1 MLHPWG
7 ATVQTLSSA
16 VQIRKL
22 AIAFA
27 LGQALVLAF
36 FVAGTHGMLDRKTNP
51 ATITTDFVS
60 FYAAG
65 ALADAGRAADAYDHD
80 KHRAAEEA
88 ARAPGI
94 GYQTF
99 LYPPT
104 FMLLCAPLATLP
116 YLLAVVAFDAVT
128 GLFWLVA
135 ATRVA
140 GGGAT
145 AAWVL
150 LAVPSVYW
158 ALGEGQNSFLS
169 AGLMALGTLLLAR
182 RPWSAGAAFG
192 AICFKPHLGLVIP
205 VALLAGRQ
213 YRAAAG
219 AAAMV
224 IGMVA
229 ASLLLFGA
237 GAWRGYLTMVL
248 HLHDTVEGKDIQFFG
263 HVDGYG
269 MARLAGLDQGSAQF
283 VQLAIGCIALVI
295 VAALWWRRSTPEEA
309 RYAALASGVLMVT
322 PFALFYDLLMT
333 AVAGAWLVR
342 AGRRHGFLPGE
353 KEGLAAA
360 FLIDLASYPVAKGT
374 GIALGALVAPLL
386 LGLATRRAFEGKT
399 FFFEKKNQKTFT
411 SLG

>member
-1 MLHPWG
+1 M
-7 ATVQTLSSA
+7 QTLSSA
-16 VQIRKL
+16 GQIRKL
-22 AIAFA
+22 AIFFA

-36 FVAGTHGMLDRKTNP
+36 FVAGTHGMLDKKTNP

-65 ALADAGRAADAYDHD
+65 ALADAGHAADAYDHD

-104 FMLLCAPLATLP
+104 FMLLCAPLAQLP
-116 YLLAVVAFDAVT
+116 YLLAFAVFEAVT
-128 GLFWLVA
+128 GLFFLST

-140 GGGAT
+140 GGGST

-158 ALGEGQNSFLS
+158 ALGEGQNSFLT
-169 AGLMALGTLLLAR
+169 AGLMAVGTWHLAR
-182 RPWSAGAAFG
+182 RPWAGGAAFG
-192 AICFKPHLGLVIP
+192 AICVKPHLGLLIP
-205 VALLAGRQ
+205 VALLAGRH

-224 IGMVA
+224 IALVA
-229 ASLLLFGA
+229 ASLVQFGA
-237 GAWRGYLTMVL
+237 GAWRGYLNMVL
-248 HLHDTVEGKDIQFFG
+248 HLHETVEGRDIKFFG

-269 MARLAGLDQGSAQF
+269 MARLAGLDQGAAQL
-283 VQLAIGCIALVI
+283 VQLGVGCIALVV
-295 VAALWWRRSTPEEA
+295 VAALWWRRSTPAEA

-342 AGRRHGFLPGE
+342 AGRRDGFLPGE

-374 GIALGALVAPLL
+374 GIALGALVAPLV
-386 LGLATRRAFEGKT
+386 LGLAARRGFEGKQ

-411 SLG
+411 V